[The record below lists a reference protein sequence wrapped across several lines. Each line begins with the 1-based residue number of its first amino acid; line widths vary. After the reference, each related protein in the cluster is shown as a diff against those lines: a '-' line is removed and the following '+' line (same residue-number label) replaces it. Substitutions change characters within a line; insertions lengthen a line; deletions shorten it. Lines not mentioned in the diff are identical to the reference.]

1 MKITS
6 NKSKRTYT
14 IKVGACVYRTI
25 ALTAQE
31 FNEMAYFTAGD
42 WANYLRTEQTIII
55 K

>member
-6 NKSKRTYT
+6 NKTKRHYT
-14 IKVGACVYRTI
+14 IKVGACIYR
-25 ALTAQE
+25 AVKLTAQE
-31 FNEMAYFTAGD
+31 FNEMSYFTPND

>member
-14 IKVGACVYRTI
+14 IKVGACIYRTVK
-25 ALTAQE
+25 LTAQE
-31 FNEMAYFTAGD
+31 FSEMEYFTPGD
-42 WANYLRTEQTIII
+42 WANYLRNEQTIII